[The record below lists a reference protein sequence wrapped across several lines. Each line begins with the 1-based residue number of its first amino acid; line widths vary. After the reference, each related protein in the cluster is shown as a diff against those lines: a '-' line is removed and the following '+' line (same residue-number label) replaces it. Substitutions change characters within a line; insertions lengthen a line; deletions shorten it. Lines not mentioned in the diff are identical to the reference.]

1 MMADDDKPYIENY
14 PPLHAWLHKHGAH
27 CNWQLPIGRK
37 DRPTAY
43 LESWIFR
50 GGREAI
56 IMVRWKKMGWE
67 IYLPEQSNDVTET
80 LRAVETRLG
89 LPEENEYGDQR

>member
-1 MMADDDKPYIENY
+1 MSYKDEDKPYIENY

-43 LESWIFR
+43 VESWLFR
-50 GGREAI
+50 GGREVI
-56 IMVRWKKMGWE
+56 IVVRSQKLGWD
-67 IYLPEQSNDVTET
+67 IYTPEQSNDVAAT
-80 LRAVETRLG
+80 LEAVEARIG
-89 LPEENEYGDQR
+89 LQGQPEAT